1 MRKWWPAFVIASAI
15 AVVVSGIYISKARLD
30 KGSKPRGPAPVRTAE
45 ARPPT
50 ELRVTGR
57 IEPQHVVP
65 VPAPMDGKVMEMAV
79 EPGQAVFEGQL
90 LARVVSSGLD
100 LERESALTELERAK
114 SRVLSLRAQID
125 DQRLAISRARAA
137 AVRAEEDALAR
148 RKVFD
153 RQQFLFT
160 ESATPRLVYEKS
172 RREYEQ
178 AKLESDALEAGTQ
191 QADDHLRQLIRDLN
205 SAQKVLDLRSAE
217 LDNLSEQAGAGQVLS
232 PVTGVVIDV
241 HAHAGDTV
249 TPGMTDMIQLATD
262 LSDLQVHVLLNAS
275 GIAWLKPGTPAL
287 IEIAESAGEPID
299 GVVKSINGTDAVV
312 AFTTANA
319 AIRPGL
325 SALVRLRSR

>member
-1 MRKWWPAFVIASAI
+1 
-15 AVVVSGIYISKARLD
+15 
-30 KGSKPRGPAPVRTAE
+30 
-45 ARPPT
+45 
-50 ELRVTGR
+50 
-57 IEPQHVVP
+57 
-65 VPAPMDGKVMEMAV
+65 MDGEVMEMAV
-79 EPGQAVFEGQL
+79 EPGQNVFEGEL
-90 LARVVSSGLD
+90 LARVVSSNLD

-125 DQRLAISRARAA
+125 DQRLAMSRARAA

-191 QADDHLRQLIRDLN
+191 EADDHLRQLTRDLN
-205 SAQKVLDLRSAE
+205 AAQKVLDLRSAE

-232 PVTGVVIDV
+232 PVTGFVIDV
-241 HAHAGDTV
+241 RAHAGDTI

-262 LSDLQVHVLLNAS
+262 LSDLQVDVSLSAS
-275 GIAWLKPGTPAL
+275 AIAWLKPGTPAL
-287 IEIAESAGEPID
+287 IEVAESAGEPID
-299 GVVKSINGTDAVV
+299 GLVKSINGTDAVV
-312 AFTTANA
+312 AFTTPNA

-325 SALVRLRSR
+325 SALVRLRSH